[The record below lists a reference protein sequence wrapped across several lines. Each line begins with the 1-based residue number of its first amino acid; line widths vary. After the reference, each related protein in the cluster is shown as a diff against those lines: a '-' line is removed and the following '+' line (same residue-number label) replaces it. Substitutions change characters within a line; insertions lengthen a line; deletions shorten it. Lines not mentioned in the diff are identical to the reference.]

1 MNLENSN
8 PESRENTPHS
18 PRAGKN
24 GNPSGGRDAL
34 FVFANLPHGQS
45 FNLSGGREITL
56 AGHPVSQLL
65 GPNGE
70 ALPGGEYGV
79 SEISASDWSEIL
91 RLYGDLAVLKSGLIF
106 TATSRKEGQA
116 MARERKALRHGLEP
130 VNPESTLTRPDTG
143 R

>member
-1 MNLENSN
+1 MNLENSA
-8 PESRENTPHS
+8 PENRENIPHS
-18 PRAGKN
+18 PRTGKP
-24 GNPSGGRDAL
+24 GNSPSGRDSL

-45 FNLSGGREITL
+45 FSLPGGREVTL

-65 GPNGE
+65 APSGE

-116 MARERKALRHGLEP
+116 MARERKTLRHGLEP